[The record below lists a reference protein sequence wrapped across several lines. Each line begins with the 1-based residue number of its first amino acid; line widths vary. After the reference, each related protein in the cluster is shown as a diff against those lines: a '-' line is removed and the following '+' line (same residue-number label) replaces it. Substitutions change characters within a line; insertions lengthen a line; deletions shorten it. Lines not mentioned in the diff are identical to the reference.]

1 LQFALTRIEENQL
14 KNNLTEKTPAAINES
29 NTFAPRPSRVSRTIG
44 LTEQRLRAR
53 NKQSWIMTAKGWGDF
68 FARFMAFAKG

>member
-1 LQFALTRIEENQL
+1 LQFELPTIEENQL
-14 KNNLTEKTPAAINES
+14 KNNLNKRTPAAINES
-29 NTFAPRPSRVSRTIG
+29 DTFAPRHPRVSRTIG

-53 NKQSWIMTAKGWGDF
+53 NKQSWMMTAKGWGDF